1 MVAALMLCTTQLS
14 CTLTNSLVLFAA
26 PIIYDIT
33 QEVMKRICNKLI
45 KPAHRSGDINADQV
59 YEISYAIIKLSLTV

>member
-1 MVAALMLCTTQLS
+1 
-14 CTLTNSLVLFAA
+14 
-26 PIIYDIT
+26 
-33 QEVMKRICNKLI
+33 MKRIHSKLI